1 MAKVGD
7 GTLVT
12 WVDGQDVDA
21 VDINRNFEVLRVAN
35 NDTDSIANTAGS
47 TVDAKVKV
55 VQDDL
60 DAKYSEL
67 VQVDTDAAN
76 LFVATIA
83 DVRSEFS
90 SVDAQIIED
99 YTSADSNLQTQVNS
113 KITAL
118 EADTKISAAISTV
131 VAGNAIIPVGSTF
144 PDPGNGRINGEEFI
158 LQNTDNSFK
167 LYFYN
172 ILIGAWVSA
181 YDYLTVPSATTFSKG
196 IVQLIDDNTGGSRNM
211 APTQRA
217 LGNHVNDAIRH
228 VTQVDKDNWNTK
240 QYDLQKTRSI
250 ELGNAVNSGAAPA
263 FIDFHTNTSASR
275 TDFDARIIATAIDS
289 TANGKAYLEVNAS
302 DVQFYLEGDSFSI
315 KSLKQSVS
323 DGKAQVASAITGKGQ
338 PTASDA
344 TFATMANNINNI
356 SLDPKILT
364 GNMNTGIVSSGIN
377 TGLTFNIPGLP
388 KTPVAFKVT
397 MSNMQY
403 VSGSGTTNYSLNTPI
418 EFVYNLT
425 NRVATL
431 TGTNP
436 PFTFLITV
444 SGTQLTVYVQYNT
457 GSVTTVR
464 YSLDA
469 FTAIY

>member
-7 GTLVT
+7 GTLVK

-35 NDTDSIANTAGS
+35 NDTDSIASTAAS

-60 DAKYSEL
+60 NSKYNEL

-76 LFVATIA
+76 LFVNTISDIREEFASA
-83 DVRSEFS
+83 DT
-90 SVDAQIIED
+90 QIIQD
-99 YTSADSNLQTQVNS
+99 YTSADSDLQTQVNT
-113 KITAL
+113 KISAVETDA
-118 EADTKISAAISTV
+118 KISAAISTV

-144 PDPGNGRINGEEFI
+144 PNPGDGRINGEEFI
-158 LQNTDNSFK
+158 LQNPDNTFK

-217 LGNHVNDAIRH
+217 LANHVNNTVPH
-228 VTQVDKDNWNTK
+228 VTQTDKDRWNAK
-240 QYDLQKTRSI
+240 QDQLSNQTAI
-250 ELGNAVNSGAAPA
+250 ELGQNYANGSEPSY
-263 FIDFHTNTSASR
+263 IDFHTRPNS
-275 TDFDARIIATAIDS
+275 DFDARIIVGSNSSRMEIQAAD
-289 TANGKAYLEVNAS
+289 
-302 DVQFYLEGDSFSI
+302 DVVILSKGQQFSLVD
-315 KSLKQSVS
+315 LKQSVS

-344 TFATMANNINNI
+344 TFATMANNISNI

-364 GNMNTGIVSSGIN
+364 GNMGTGIVSSGVN

-403 VSGSGTTNYSLNTPI
+403 VSGSSTVNYSLNTPI